1 MTGVKAYTDG
11 ACSGNPGPG
20 GWGVLLS
27 FNGKEK
33 ELYGSEL
40 ATTNNRME
48 LTAIIESLKALKR
61 SVPITIYTDSKYALE
76 GATKWMS
83 GWKAK
88 GWTKKGGLKNA
99 DLWQE
104 LDKMLE
110 NNDVTWEWVKGHSGN
125 TGNERADALAVKG
138 SEAAQLILK
147 ENKEVLSE

>member
-1 MTGVKAYTDG
+1 MSVVKAYTDG

-20 GWGVLLS
+20 GWGVFLS
-27 FNGKEK
+27 YNGKEK

-40 ATTNNRME
+40 STTNNRME

-76 GATKWMS
+76 GATKWMP

-88 GWTKKGGLKNA
+88 GWTKKGGLKNV

-104 LDKMLE
+104 LDKVL
-110 NNDVTWEWVKGHSGN
+110 NDHDVSWQWVKGHSGN
-125 TGNERADALAVKG
+125 AGNERADALAVKG
-138 SEAAQLILK
+138 SELAQSTLK
-147 ENKEVLSE
+147 ENKEVTGE